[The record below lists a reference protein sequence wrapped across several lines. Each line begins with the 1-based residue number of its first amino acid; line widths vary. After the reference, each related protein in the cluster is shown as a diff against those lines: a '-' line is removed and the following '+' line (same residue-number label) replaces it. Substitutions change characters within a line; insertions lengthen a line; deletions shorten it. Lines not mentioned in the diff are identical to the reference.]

1 MCPGGSMRNV
11 ISASILVWLSGSA
24 LAYSV
29 VIPQV
34 AHGPHWKTTVR
45 ILNCSEEFVDLTASL
60 YRADGKHWTTHGF
73 IEHFGNATNPD
84 SVGRIQFGLIP
95 WTVREIVTSL
105 RPGVPDDGTDHTG
118 YLVFGVDDIL
128 KGKVLITAFLTYYP
142 DGTQPSTQVGLFPS
156 ELYTNMSFP
165 VDIDTAVCL
174 TNPTSQRVV
183 VWVELSIFDASGNRR
198 IYNNQLSIE
207 PRRQQAYFLKEIVK
221 PGPALKEV
229 DYFGWVQ
236 FYTEGGIVTFA
247 GLPLVFRPNGMM
259 TSVAFRG
266 NDEAW

>member
-1 MCPGGSMRNV
+1 MRNLV
-11 ISASILVWLSGSA
+11 SASILVWLSGSA

-29 VIPQV
+29 VVPQV

-60 YRADGKHWTTHGF
+60 YRADGKHWTTLGL
-73 IEHFGNATNPD
+73 IEHFGSSTNPD

-105 RPGVPDDGTDHTG
+105 RPGVPDDGTDQTG

-165 VDIDTAVCL
+165 IDIDTAVCL
-174 TNPTSQRVV
+174 TNPTSDRVAV
-183 VWVELSIFDASGNRR
+183 RVILSLVDASGNRKT
-198 IYNNQLSIE
+198 YNSELSLE
-207 PRRQQAYFLKEIVK
+207 PLQQRALFVREIVK
-221 PGPALKEV
+221 PPSGLTEI
-229 DYFGWVQ
+229 DYFGWVK
-236 FYTEGGIVTFA
+236 FYTEGGILTFA

-259 TSVAFRG
+259 TSTPFVG
-266 NDEAW
+266 DDETW